1 MRTSD
6 RFIEV
11 TGFGGTNG
19 KKFLVNKSAI
29 IFVTQEDGTDKARIS
44 IANAN
49 GDRMYRIVTK
59 ESYKEVANNLLN
71 WVDFKF
77 DPCFAEPGVCA
88 PEKEDKDD

>member
-11 TGFGGTNG
+11 TGGING

-29 IFVTQEDGTDKARIS
+29 IFVTQEDGTDKAVIS
-44 IANAN
+44 TVN
-49 GDRMYRIVTK
+49 GDRMHRVVAK
-59 ESYKEVANNLLN
+59 ENYDEVANNLLN
-71 WVDFKF
+71 WVDFRF
-77 DPCFAEPGVCA
+77 NPCFAEQGVCA

>member
-11 TGFGGTNG
+11 TGGING

-29 IFVTQEDGTDKARIS
+29 IFVTQEDETDRAGIS
-44 IANAN
+44 TLN

-77 DPCFAEPGVCA
+77 DSCFAEQG
-88 PEKEDKDD
+88 DKDD

>member
-11 TGFGGTNG
+11 TGGING

-29 IFVTQEDGTDKARIS
+29 IFVTQEDGTNRAVIS
-44 IANAN
+44 TVN
-49 GDRMYRIVTK
+49 GDRMSSNFYK
-59 ESYKEVANNLLN
+59 ESYDEVANNLLN

-77 DPCFAEPGVCA
+77 DPYFAEPGACA
-88 PEKEDKDD
+88 PEKEEEGD